1 MIKCLFS
8 YPQRYSPN
16 IFAAALIPLFTGLVS
31 YGFIDPSLMAFQG
44 DIYFKISRAGIE
56 LRRLIIII
64 SH

>member
-31 YGFIDPSLMAFQG
+31 YGFIHLLAFQG